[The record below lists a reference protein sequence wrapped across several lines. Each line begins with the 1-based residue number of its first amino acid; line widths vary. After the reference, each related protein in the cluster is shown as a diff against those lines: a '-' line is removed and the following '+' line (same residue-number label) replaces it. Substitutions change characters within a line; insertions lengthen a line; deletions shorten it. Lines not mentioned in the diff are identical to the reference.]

1 MKFYNREYE
10 LEFLAKIAARTAQ
23 SAQFTLVLGRRRVGK
38 TRLLHKAFEN
48 KKSVYFFVAKK
59 SEAMLCAEYV
69 ELIKINLNIPIF
81 GEFTSFKSIFE
92 LLMHASVNNPFT
104 IIIDEFQ
111 EFYNINKSIYSEMQ
125 DVWDSNKDKS
135 QLNLVVC
142 GSIYSLMNQIFENS
156 KEPLFGRTTEKMII
170 KPFGIAIQKQIL
182 NDISPEVEPKD
193 ILAFYAVTGGMAK
206 YVEVLAERN
215 AVTLDTIL
223 DEILRKDS
231 LLMHEGKNLLIEEM
245 GRDYSMYFS
254 ILTLI
259 ASSKT
264 SRPEIESILQ
274 KDVGGYLD
282 KLENDYAIIRKIK
295 PILAKPQGRSIK
307 YFIDDN
313 FLNFWFRFVYK
324 NSSAIEIENFEY
336 VKGIV
341 RSDFDSFSGK
351 LLEKYFRE
359 KLIIDGNYSEIG
371 SYWERG
377 NKNEIDII
385 AINKREKKAL
395 IIEVKLNKA
404 KINIDSLK
412 IKAQNIANQLTG
424 YNIEYSGRSL
434 EDI

>member
-336 VKGIV
+336 VKEIV